1 MSIVDDII
9 NIQRKYFN
17 NEDISVELSELLVK
31 AKNGEFQNQ
40 ASSTQ
45 KPTRIFVQNYEE
57 VNKIAFYLSLYDH
70 YKISQLKQPT
80 LAIRELAE
88 KLQVKPSTLRN
99 KRDNFDPF
107 ISEKKEKLKNTKGF
121 NNLKTRKGWVKANRN
136 LPPQLQQ
143 TYDECINK
151 SHDELL
157 AEVKEI
163 LNLK

>member
-1 MSIVDDII
+1 MSMVDDII

-31 AKNGEFQNQ
+31 VKNDHQEN
-40 ASSTQ
+40 T
-45 KPTRIFVQNYEE
+45 KMPTRTFLQNYEE
-57 VNKIAFYLSLYDH
+57 VNKVAFYLALYDH
-70 YKISQLKQPT
+70 YNISKLKQPT

-88 KLQVKPSTLRN
+88 KLQVKPNTLRN
-99 KRDNFDPF
+99 KRDNFNPY
-107 ISEKKEKLKNTKGF
+107 IKSKKEELQHTKEF
-121 NNLKTRKGWVKANRN
+121 KNLKIRFGWPKENRS